1 MKKQILLLL
10 LVVVSASA
18 LYAEEL
24 EPLPSDPYFAPFK
37 PIKAPPTRG
46 LLLKQEDRLAICGD
60 SITEQKMYSRI
71 METYLTVCVPDLK
84 ITVRQYGWS
93 GEVAPF
99 FRHRMES
106 DVLRFNPTIATTCYG
121 MNDHRYQPYKSEF
134 GRTYRENSQAIIR
147 LFKEHDVRVIQG
159 SPGSI
164 GRMPPWL
171 KQPIGTLDEMNLSLL
186 ELRNIDVRLALEE
199 KVAFADV
206 FVPMLITGFNVK
218 QKYGSDYM
226 VSGGDG
232 VHPGWAGQ
240 LIMAYAFLKTM
251 GLDGHIGTITVDMS
265 TGRTKASTGH
275 HVLSSVVDMSTNR
288 TKASEAP
295 RLYSAK
301 KSEVQL
307 ESRRYP
313 FCSTGELD
321 KDSSIRSG
329 MTLVPFNQELNR
341 FILVVRN
348 SKADRYKVTWGDTAK
363 SYTAAELTKGVN
375 LADDFH
381 VNPFS
386 EAFKGVD
393 EAVGKKQGYETRQ
406 IKTLFHGQE
415 GKADM
420 EMTAALTEKARK
432 PLAEAIQ
439 SAFTPVR
446 HTIRIEAETGIP

>member
-1 MKKQILLLL
+1 MKKQILLLI
-10 LVVVSASA
+10 LVIVSASS

-37 PIKAPPTRG
+37 PIKAPVTRG
-46 LLLKQEDRLAICGD
+46 LLLKKGDKLAICGD

-71 METYLTVCVPDLK
+71 METYLTVCVPELK
-84 ITVRQYGWS
+84 ITVRQYGWG

-99 FRHRMES
+99 FRYRMEN
-106 DVLRFNPTIATTCYG
+106 DVLRFGPTIATTCYG
-121 MNDHRYQPYKSEF
+121 MNDHRYQPYKDEF
-134 GRTYRENSQAIIR
+134 GKTYRESSESIIR

-164 GRMPPWL
+164 GKMPPWVKNPL
-171 KQPIGTLDEMNLSLL
+171 GTFNEMNLSLL

-206 FVPMLITGFNVK
+206 FVPMLVEGFNAQK
-218 QKYGSDYM
+218 KYGSDYM
-226 VSGGDG
+226 VSGKDG

-240 LIMAYAFLKTM
+240 LIMAYAFLKAM
-251 GLDGHIGTITVDMS
+251 GLDGDIGTITVDMAA
-265 TGRTKASTGH
+265 GRVTVSSGH
-275 HVLSSVVDMSTNR
+275 RVL
-288 TKASEAP
+288 
-295 RLYSAK
+295 SAK
-301 KSEVQL
+301 KSGVEL

-313 FCSTGELD
+313 FCATGEPD

-329 MTLVPFNQELNR
+329 MTLVPFNEDLNR

-348 SKADRYKVTWGDTAK
+348 SKAVRYKVKWGDTAK
-363 SYTAAELTKGVN
+363 SYTAAELAKGVN

-386 EAFKGVD
+386 EAFDRVD

-420 EMTAALTEKARK
+420 EMTAALTEKTRK
-432 PLAEAIQ
+432 PFAEAIQ
-439 SAFTPVR
+439 SAFKPVR
-446 HTIRIEAETGIP
+446 HIIGIEVETPIQ

>member
-1 MKKQILLLL
+1 MKKQILLLIL
-10 LVVVSASA
+10 IVVSGSS

-37 PIKAPPTRG
+37 LVKAPPTKG
-46 LLLKQEDRLAICGD
+46 LLLKQGDRLAICGD
-60 SITEQKMYSRI
+60 WITEQKMYSRI
-71 METYLTVCVPDLK
+71 METYLTVCVPELK
-84 ITVRQYGWS
+84 ITVRQYGWG

-99 FRHRMES
+99 FRYRMEN

-121 MNDHRYQPYKSEF
+121 MNDHRYQPYKAEF
-134 GRTYRENSQAIIR
+134 GRTYRESSESIIR

-159 SPGSI
+159 SPGAI

-171 KQPIGTLDEMNLSLL
+171 KQPIGTLKEMNLSLL

-206 FVPMLITGFNVK
+206 FVPMLVEGFNAQK
-218 QKYGSDYM
+218 KYGSNYM

-240 LIMAYAFLKTM
+240 LIMAYAFLKAM
-251 GLDGHIGTITVDMS
+251 GLDGHIGTITVDIAA
-265 TGRTKASTGH
+265 GRATASSGH
-275 HVLSSVVDMSTNR
+275 SVL
-288 TKASEAP
+288 
-295 RLYSAK
+295 SAK
-301 KSEVQL
+301 KNEVQL
-307 ESRRYP
+307 ESTRYP
-313 FCSTGELD
+313 FCATGELD

-329 MTLVPFNQELNR
+329 MTLVPFNEDLNR

-363 SYTAAELTKGVN
+363 SYTAAELAKGVN

-386 EAFKGVD
+386 EAFNRVD

-415 GKADM
+415 GKADI

-446 HTIRIEAETGIP
+446 HTIGIEAETDIP